1 MEADVCVHRHAGRG
15 IDKVLTTYNG
25 EQGMKVFLVED
36 SAEIRQRLIEMIDDI
51 DGVEVV
57 GEAETY
63 NQAVSGIVESR
74 PDVAIFDIKLAEG
87 NGIDALVEVKRHLPA
102 LRGIVLSNYATP
114 QHIKAS
120 TDAGAEYFLDK
131 TADFERIVEIL
142 AHMQASSNGERD

>member
-1 MEADVCVHRHAGRG
+1 METNVWVYRHAGRG
-15 IDKVLTTYNG
+15 TDKVLGMHDG

-36 SAEIRQRLIEMIDDI
+36 SAEIRRRLIEMIDEI
-51 DGVEVV
+51 GGVEVV

-63 NQAVSGIVESR
+63 DQAVAGIIQHQ

-102 LRGIVLSNYATP
+102 LRGIVVSNYATP

-142 AHMQASSNGERD
+142 KHMQASSNDARA